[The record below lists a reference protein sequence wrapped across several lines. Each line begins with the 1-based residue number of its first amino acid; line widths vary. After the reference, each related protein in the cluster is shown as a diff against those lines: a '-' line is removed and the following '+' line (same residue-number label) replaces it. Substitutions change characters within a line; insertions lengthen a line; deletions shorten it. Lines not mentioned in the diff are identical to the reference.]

1 MPELHRFPTH
11 TPAQRLLTL
20 TPALLGVLVG
30 TALQL
35 QQAALWG
42 VHFYMFFVLL
52 ALILYGLLALY
63 FRAYGWTR
71 ALVGVLAFALL
82 ALGVTGLRASA
93 FASTALNPA
102 LEGQD
107 IAVSGVVAGLP
118 QRFEGGVRFRFE
130 LDSAQLKGQ
139 PVVLPP
145 KLELAWYAG
154 VFGQGDASGDPT
166 GELQRTPA
174 PVQAGERWQFT
185 VRLKAPHGGINPHG
199 FDYELMQWEQG
210 VQAGGYVRAGRQ
222 DPPPQHLATTLQHP
236 VDGAR
241 QRVRERIFASV
252 ADPHAAGLIA
262 ALVTGD
268 QGAIDGSG

>member
-1 MPELHRFPTH
+1 MPEPHRFH
-11 TPAQRLLTL
+11 TDTAAQRLRTL
-20 TPALLGVLVG
+20 TPALLGVLAG
-30 TALQL
+30 SALQL
-35 QQAALWG
+35 QQAALWS
-42 VHFYMFFVLL
+42 VNFYMLFVLS
-52 ALILYGLLALY
+52 ALILHGLTALF
-63 FRAYGWTR
+63 FRASER
-71 ALVGVLAFALL
+71 ATALASLLAFALL
-82 ALGVTGLRASA
+82 AFAVTGLRASA

-139 PVVLPP
+139 AVTLPP

-174 PVQAGERWQFT
+174 PVQAGERWQFA

-210 VQAGGYVRAGRQ
+210 GQAGGYVRAGRQ
-222 DPPPQHLATTLQHP
+222 DPPPQRLATTWQHP

-241 QRVRERIFASV
+241 QQVRERIFASV